1 MKTTI
6 LKIFLIKMNPRIF
19 KQISTLIC
27 VIVLLTSFQCKKE
40 TEDDFCKIQRS
51 AYRTVV
57 NTEGMIVYSN
67 KYQRYAVSFSLS
79 IPNNIDSQTI
89 GFVCYLS
96 KEMQT
101 IGLPVIVSGT
111 LMNFNAD
118 ENMTP
123 EMGGQELY
131 FLEISQIT
139 KKP

>member
-1 MKTTI
+1 MK
-6 LKIFLIKMNPRIF
+6 PRIF
-19 KQISTLIC
+19 KQISALIF
-27 VIVLLTSFQCKKE
+27 VILLLASFQCKKE
-40 TEDDFCKIQRS
+40 TADDFCKIQRS
-51 AYRTVV
+51 SFKTVS

-67 KYQRYAVSFSLS
+67 TYHRYAVSFTLS
-79 IPNNIDSQTI
+79 TPNNIDSQTI
-89 GFVCYLS
+89 GFVCDLS

-131 FLEISQIT
+131 FFEISQII

>member
-1 MKTTI
+1 MKP
-6 LKIFLIKMNPRIF
+6 KIY
-19 KQISTLIC
+19 KQISAL
-27 VIVLLTSFQCKKE
+27 VIVILLLTSFQCRKE
-40 TEDDFCKIQRS
+40 TADDFCKTQRTAFKKVAS
-51 AYRTVV
+51 
-57 NTEGMIVYSN
+57 TEGMIVYSN
-67 KYQRYAVSFSLS
+67 KYNRYGVSFTLS
-79 IPNNIDSQTI
+79 APNNIDSQTI
-89 GFVCYLS
+89 GFVCDLS
-96 KEMQT
+96 KEIQT